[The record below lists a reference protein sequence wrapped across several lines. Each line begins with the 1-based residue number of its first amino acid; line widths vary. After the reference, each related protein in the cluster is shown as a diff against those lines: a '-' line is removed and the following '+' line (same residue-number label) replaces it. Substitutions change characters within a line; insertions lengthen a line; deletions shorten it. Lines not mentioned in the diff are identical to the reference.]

1 LVYPEREIA
10 EDAAVSYFA
19 RKGLIPF
26 DVLPAGKLVQAFPE
40 VLLEYPMSLDT
51 EAVLDRRRMRRRVT
65 FWRSA
70 AVLVTGLVLGALVF
84 GGGDFAS
91 FAVTKQIARVSI
103 EGTITDDRTQLAM
116 LKKIRDAN
124 NVEALLVFV
133 NSPGG
138 TTTGGESLYLALRD
152 VAEKKPVV
160 AQFGTVAASA
170 GYIVGLG
177 TDHIV
182 ARGNTITGSIGVL
195 AQWPEVSE
203 MLGKLGVKF
212 NEVKSGDLKA
222 APNPFEPA
230 SEEAKKVMQDTI
242 DDGFR
247 WFLSLVET
255 RRGIVPANVE
265 GLLQGRI
272 YSGRQALSNKLV
284 DEIGGEAEAVKWLE
298 NNRNVSKDLKVV
310 DWKPTDDSAWGSLSG
325 GASSAAG
332 GFVGSALGG
341 MINAVNLPAKV
352 GGLGL
357 DGLVSVWQPAEN

>member
-1 LVYPEREIA
+1 
-10 EDAAVSYFA
+10 
-19 RKGLIPF
+19 
-26 DVLPAGKLVQAFPE
+26 
-40 VLLEYPMSLDT
+40 MSLET
-51 EAVLDRRRMRRRVT
+51 EAVLDRRRMRRRLT
-65 FWRSA
+65 FWRTA
-70 AVLVTGLVLGALVF
+70 AVLFVGLLLGAMMF
-84 GGGDFAS
+84 GSQDLSTLAG
-91 FAVTKQIARVSI
+91 TKQIARVAI
-103 EGTITDDRTQLAM
+103 EGTITDDRDQIAM
-116 LKKIRDAN
+116 LKKIRDAG

-182 ARGNTITGSIGVL
+182 ARGNTITGSVGVL

-212 NEVKSGDLKA
+212 NEVKSGELKA

-230 SEEAKKVMQDTI
+230 SEGARKVMQETI

-247 WFLSLVET
+247 WFLSLVQD
-255 RRGIVPANVE
+255 RRGINPQDVD
-265 GLLQGRI
+265 GLVQGRI
-272 YSGRQALSNKLV
+272 YSGRQALANKLI
-284 DEIGGEAEAVKWLE
+284 DEIGGEGEAVRWLE
-298 NNRNVSKDLKVV
+298 TKRNVTKDLKVV
-310 DWKPTDDSAWGSLSG
+310 DWKPSADSPWGALTG
-325 GASSAAG
+325 EASRAAG
-332 GFVGSALGG
+332 TAVAYALGG
-341 MINAVNLPAKV
+341 LVNLAKLPANIS
-352 GGLGL
+352 GLGL

>member
-1 LVYPEREIA
+1 VLFV
-10 EDAAVSYFA
+10 
-19 RKGLIPF
+19 GL
-26 DVLPAGKLVQAFPE
+26 L
-40 VLLEYPMSLDT
+40 
-51 EAVLDRRRMRRRVT
+51 
-65 FWRSA
+65 
-70 AVLVTGLVLGALVF
+70 LGALMF
-84 GGGDFAS
+84 GSEDLSALTG
-91 FAVTKQIARVSI
+91 TKQIARVTI
-103 EGTITDDRTQLAM
+103 EGTITDDRDQIAM
-116 LKKIRDAN
+116 LKKIRDASH
-124 NVEALLVFV
+124 VEALLVFV

-203 MLGKLGVKF
+203 MLTKLGIKF

-222 APNPFEPA
+222 VPNPFEPTSDGA
-230 SEEAKKVMQDTI
+230 RRVMQDTI

-247 WFLSLVET
+247 WFLSLVQD
-255 RRGIVPANVE
+255 RRGINPQDVD
-265 GLLQGRI
+265 GLVQGRI

-284 DEIGGEAEAVKWLE
+284 DEIGGEAEAVRWLE
-298 NNRNVSKDLKVV
+298 TSRSVTKDLKVV
-310 DWKPTDDSAWGSLSG
+310 DWKPTEDNAWSAVTGQ
-325 GASSAAG
+325 ASKAAG
-332 GFVGSALGG
+332 TVLAAALGG
-341 MINAVNLPAKV
+341 LVNLVTLPGNV
-352 GGLGL
+352 SRVGL

>member
-1 LVYPEREIA
+1 
-10 EDAAVSYFA
+10 
-19 RKGLIPF
+19 
-26 DVLPAGKLVQAFPE
+26 
-40 VLLEYPMSLDT
+40 MSLET
-51 EAVLDRRRMRRRVT
+51 ETVLDRRRMRRRLA

-70 AVLVTGLVLGALVF
+70 AVLLVGLLIGALMF
-84 GGGDFAS
+84 GSDDLSSLPG
-91 FAVTKQIARVSI
+91 TKQIARVAV
-103 EGTITDDRTQLAM
+103 EGTITDNRDQIAM
-116 LKKIRDAN
+116 LKKIRDAKH
-124 NVEALLVFV
+124 VEALLVFV

-182 ARGNTITGSIGVL
+182 ARGNSITGSVGVL

-212 NEVKSGDLKA
+212 NEVKSGELKA

-230 SEEAKKVMQDTI
+230 TDAAMRVMQDTI

-255 RRGIVPANVE
+255 RRGIVAQNVE

-272 YSGRQALSNKLV
+272 YSGRQALAHKLI
-284 DEIGGEAEAVKWLE
+284 DEIGGEPEAVRWLE
-298 NNRNVSKDLKVV
+298 TNRNVPKDLKVV
-310 DWKPTDDSAWGSLSG
+310 DWKPATDSTWGAITGSASRAAGTALAAALGSLLNL
-325 GASSAAG
+325 AALPPNL
-332 GFVGSALGG
+332 GS
-341 MINAVNLPAKV
+341 
-352 GGLGL
+352 LGL

>member
-1 LVYPEREIA
+1 
-10 EDAAVSYFA
+10 
-19 RKGLIPF
+19 
-26 DVLPAGKLVQAFPE
+26 
-40 VLLEYPMSLDT
+40 MSLET
-51 EAVLDRRRMRRRVT
+51 EAILDRRRMRRRLA
-65 FWRSA
+65 FWRGA
-70 AVLVTGLVLGALVF
+70 AVLLVGLALGALMF
-84 GGGDFAS
+84 GGDNLSTLTG
-91 FAVTKQIARVSI
+91 TKQIARVAI
-103 EGTITDDRTQLAM
+103 EGTITDDRDQIAM
-116 LKKIRDAN
+116 LKKIKDAN

-160 AQFGTVAASA
+160 AQFGTIAASA

-182 ARGNTITGSIGVL
+182 ARGNTITGSVGVL

-212 NEVKSGDLKA
+212 NEVKSGELKA

-230 SEEAKKVMQDTI
+230 SEGARKVMQDTI

-255 RRGIVPANVE
+255 RRGISAQSVD
-265 GLLQGRI
+265 GLVQGRI
-272 YSGRQALSNKLV
+272 YSGRQALQNKLI
-284 DEIGGEAEAVKWLE
+284 DEIGGEPEAVHWLE
-298 NNRNVSKDLKVV
+298 ANRNVTKDLKVV
-310 DWKPTDDSAWGSLSG
+310 DWKPTDPGPWGSVTG
-325 GASSAAG
+325 QASH
-332 GFVGSALGG
+332 ALGAALVAAVSG
-341 MINAVNLPAKV
+341 LVNLVSVPANL
-352 GGLGL
+352 GRLGL

>member
-1 LVYPEREIA
+1 
-10 EDAAVSYFA
+10 
-19 RKGLIPF
+19 
-26 DVLPAGKLVQAFPE
+26 
-40 VLLEYPMSLDT
+40 MSLET
-51 EAVLDRRRMRRRVT
+51 EAVLDRRRMRRRLT

-70 AVLVTGLVLGALVF
+70 AVLFIGLLVGALMF
-84 GGGDFAS
+84 NSDDLSSLAG
-91 FAVTKQIARVSI
+91 TKQIARVSI
-103 EGTITDDRTQLAM
+103 EGTITDDRDQLAM
-116 LKKIRDAN
+116 LKKIRDASH
-124 NVEALLVFV
+124 VEALLVFV

-182 ARGNTITGSIGVL
+182 ARGNTITGSVGVL

-203 MLGKLGVKF
+203 MLAKLGVKF
-212 NEVKSGDLKA
+212 NEVKSGELKA

-230 SEEAKKVMQDTI
+230 TDAARKVMQDTI

-255 RRGIVPANVE
+255 RRGIVAQDVD
-265 GLLQGRI
+265 GLVQGRI
-272 YSGRQALSNKLV
+272 FSGRQAVTHKLV
-284 DEIGGEAEAVKWLE
+284 DEIGGEAEAVRWLE
-298 NNRNVSKDLKVV
+298 NNRNVTKDLKVV
-310 DWKPTDDSAWGSLSG
+310 DWKPTTDSTWGAVTGS
-325 GASSAAG
+325 ASRAAG
-332 GFVGSALGG
+332 TALAAALGG
-341 MINAVNLPAKV
+341 LVNLVNLPGTV
-352 GGLGL
+352 GSLGL

>member
-1 LVYPEREIA
+1 
-10 EDAAVSYFA
+10 
-19 RKGLIPF
+19 
-26 DVLPAGKLVQAFPE
+26 
-40 VLLEYPMSLDT
+40 MSLET
-51 EAVLDRRRMRRRVT
+51 EAVLDRRRMRRRLT
-65 FWRSA
+65 FWRSV
-70 AVLVTGLVLGALVF
+70 AVLFVGLLLGALMF
-84 GGGDFAS
+84 GSEDLSTLAG
-91 FAVTKQIARVSI
+91 TKQIARISI
-103 EGTITDDRTQLAM
+103 EGTITDDRDQIAM
-116 LKKIRDAN
+116 LKKIREASH
-124 NVEALLVFV
+124 VQALLVFV

-182 ARGNTITGSIGVL
+182 ARGNTITGSVGVL

-203 MLGKLGVKF
+203 LMTKLGIKF

-230 SEEAKKVMQDTI
+230 SEGARNVMQDTI

-255 RRGIVPANVE
+255 RRGIAAQSVD
-265 GLLQGRI
+265 GLVRGRI
-272 YSGRQALSNKLV
+272 YSGRQALDHKLI
-284 DEIGGEAEAVKWLE
+284 DEIGGETEAVRWLE
-298 NNRNVSKDLKVV
+298 TKRGISKDLKVV
-310 DWKPTDDSAWGSLSG
+310 DWKPTAEGPWGQVTG
-325 GASSAAG
+325 GASQ
-332 GFVGSALGG
+332 ALGTALAAALG
-341 MINAVNLPAKV
+341 SLAHIVTLPANLGRV
-352 GGLGL
+352 GL

>member
-1 LVYPEREIA
+1 V
-10 EDAAVSYFA
+10 AV
-19 RKGLIPF
+19 
-26 DVLPAGKLVQAFPE
+26 
-40 VLLEYPMSLDT
+40 
-51 EAVLDRRRMRRRVT
+51 
-65 FWRSA
+65 
-70 AVLVTGLVLGALVF
+70 
-84 GGGDFAS
+84 
-91 FAVTKQIARVSI
+91 
-103 EGTITDDRTQLAM
+103 EGTITDDRDQIAM
-116 LKKIRDAN
+116 LKKIRDASH
-124 NVEALLVFV
+124 VEALLVFV

-182 ARGNTITGSIGVL
+182 ARGNTITGSVGVL

-230 SEEAKKVMQDTI
+230 SEGARRVMQDTI

-255 RRGIVPANVE
+255 RRGIVAQNVD
-265 GLLQGRI
+265 GLVQGRI
-272 YSGRQALSNKLV
+272 YSGRQALGHKLV
-284 DEIGGEAEAVKWLE
+284 DEIGGETEAVRWLE
-298 NNRNVSKDLKVV
+298 TQRNVTRDLKVV
-310 DWKPTDDSAWGSLSG
+310 DWKPTVDSPWGALTG

-332 GFVGSALGG
+332 TALAATLGVLLNLVTLPVNVGR
-341 MINAVNLPAKV
+341 
-352 GGLGL
+352 LGL